1 MKERT
6 RSIQELRD
14 TRVKTTFKVE
24 ITLDLP
30 YFDNHSCVN
39 QRLSEA
45 IEEILHRVNKND
57 TDGHFEQE
65 DCYQMGHKVETF
77 YGYEEEEEY
86 NIHDWD
92 I

>member
-1 MKERT
+1 MKNNKT
-6 RSIQELRD
+6 IQELKD

-30 YFDNHSCVN
+30 YFDNHSYVN
-39 QRLSEA
+39 QRLSETL
-45 IEEILHRVNKND
+45 EEILDRVNKND
-57 TDGHFEQE
+57 TDGYFEKE
-65 DCYQMGHKVETF
+65 DCYQMGHKTETF

>member
-1 MKERT
+1 MKNNKT
-6 RSIQELRD
+6 ILELKD

-30 YFDNHSCVN
+30 YFDNHSYVN
-39 QRLSEA
+39 QRLSETL
-45 IEEILHRVNKND
+45 EEILDRVNKND
-57 TDGHFEQE
+57 TDGYFEKE
-65 DCYQMGHKVETF
+65 DCYQMGHKTETF

>member
-1 MKERT
+1 MKGNRT
-6 RSIQELRD
+6 IKELKN

-30 YFDNHSCVN
+30 YFDNHSHVN

-45 IEEILHRVNKND
+45 LEEVLHRVNKND
-57 TDGHFEQE
+57 TDGHFEKE
-65 DCYQMGHKVETF
+65 DCYQMGHKTETF

-86 NIHDWD
+86 NLDDYKI
-92 I
+92 

>member
-1 MKERT
+1 MKDTRT
-6 RSIQELRD
+6 IQELRD

-30 YFDNHSCVN
+30 YFDNHSHVN

-45 IEEILHRVNKND
+45 LEEILHRVNKND
-57 TDGHFEQE
+57 TDGHFEKE
-65 DCYQMGHKVETF
+65 DCYQMRHKTETF

-86 NIHDWD
+86 NIHDWN